1 MLGEDVYDPLTA
13 VIRLKIPKVPLEP
26 ELDDDGNPIEV
37 EVEESDLED
46 IPFEDRCLQS
56 VAKLDDQ

>member
-46 IPFEDRCLQS
+46 IPFEDRCL
-56 VAKLDDQ
+56 